1 FWTIRDALDD
11 TNKTYG
17 EGNGAEVLRFFLLR
31 SHYRSPISFSP
42 VLIEEAQKG
51 LVRLYGALEGVAVA
65 EGGVDWSE
73 DYAKR
78 FKAAMDDD
86 FNTPQA
92 VSVLFELATEINR
105 TKDPALARQLKG
117 LGGVLNLLT
126 RDPADFLKGGADDA
140 EEARIDALIAER
152 AEAKK
157 AKNFARA
164 DEIRA
169 QLTAEG
175 IELLDTPQGTTWR
188 RL

>member
-1 FWTIRDALDD
+1 
-11 TNKTYG
+11 
-17 EGNGAEVLRFFLLR
+17 
-31 SHYRSPISFSP
+31 
-42 VLIEEAQKG
+42 
-51 LVRLYGALEGVAVA
+51 
-65 EGGVDWSE
+65 
-73 DYAKR
+73 
-78 FKAAMDDD
+78 M
-86 FNTPQA
+86 
-92 VSVLFELATEINR
+92 
-105 TKDPALARQLKG
+105 
-117 LGGVLNLLT
+117 NLLT